1 MLSKRL
7 YVKYIEYIKCQFDE
21 NSYIRLNVEYVYA
34 YNFIFKQI
42 ELLQPPLNEF
52 DS

>member
-1 MLSKRL
+1 MLSKGL
-7 YVKYIEYIKCQFDE
+7 YVKYIEYIKCDE
-21 NSYIRLNVEYVYA
+21 NSYIRLNVKYVHA